1 MVKFIHNDEK
11 QPIKY
16 SEWGMNKKGCREM
29 SENFF
34 TYKDRPLVR
43 NKDTVYYGRM
53 SDPYVVMMQIQSK
66 KMDGDLEVADKISM
80 QMLSTDLNV
89 PPEKLVLKKSE
100 KQGWFQALDVA
111 SSWLDRMDRN
121 KT

>member
-1 MVKFIHNDEK
+1 MPETENKVQFGLEKVHYAVLEGGAYGTPVPIPGAVNLSLNPVGEMEKFYADN
-11 QPIKY
+11 
-16 SEWGMNKKGCREM
+16 
-29 SENFF
+29 
-34 TYKDRPLVR
+34 V
-43 NKDTVYYGRM
+43 VYYVSNTNDG
-53 SDPYVVMMQIQSK
+53 Y
-66 KMDGDLEVADKISM
+66 DGDLEVADKISM

>member
-1 MVKFIHNDEK
+1 
-11 QPIKY
+11 
-16 SEWGMNKKGCREM
+16 M

-34 TYKDRPLVR
+34 NYKDRPLVR